1 MPCAALDPNRHH
13 GVVLE
18 SLPPARRRFA
28 LAVIVVVSLAL
39 LVAAS
44 LVIGQ
49 LKRNVVPPIT
59 PQEKGGPVVVLPG
72 YGGRLA
78 LLVPIVVALRA
89 EHRKIVV
96 FTPTDHETGDLRVQ
110 AKRLRDLV
118 NRTLDKTHAKSVD
131 VVGYSAGAMIAR
143 LWVRNYG
150 GDRQARR
157 VLTIAAPNHGTKRSK
172 IEALTAG
179 GDCPATCV
187 QLSDGSSFLSK
198 LNAGDETPSGPT
210 WITIR
215 SATDDVVTPDSSVI
229 LDGALNL
236 LVQDGCPVATTN
248 HVGMPSDPYVLAALA
263 TTLGNDAPQAP
274 SFVKC

>member
-1 MPCAALDPNRHH
+1 MI
-13 GVVLE
+13 VL
-18 SLPPARRRFA
+18 
-28 LAVIVVVSLAL
+28 VSLAL
-39 LVAAS
+39 LATAG

-49 LKRNVVPPIT
+49 LKRNVVTPIT

-72 YGGRLA
+72 YGGGLG
-78 LLVPIVVALRA
+78 LLVPIAVALRA
-89 EHRKIVV
+89 EHRQIVV
-96 FTPTDHETGDLRVQ
+96 FKPTHHETGDLRVQ

-118 NRTLDKTHAKSVD
+118 NTTLDKTHAKSVD
-131 VVGYSAGAMIAR
+131 VVGYSAGGMIAR
-143 LWVRNYG
+143 LWVRDYG
-150 GDRQARR
+150 GDKLARR
-157 VLTIAAPNHGTKRSK
+157 VLTIAAPNHGTKRSN

-215 SATDDVVTPDSSVI
+215 SSTDDVVTPASSVI

-236 LVQDGCPVATTN
+236 LVQDGCPVATTT

-263 TTLGNDAPQAP
+263 STLGKAPPAAP
-274 SFVKC
+274 SFVTC